1 MINRNSFNKHTFEPC
16 FLSGRN
22 YSSWSHRI
30 KILLRINTLTRDESF
45 VVRTQGY
52 KEGVKFI
59 DLL

>member
-52 KEGVKFI
+52 
-59 DLL
+59 